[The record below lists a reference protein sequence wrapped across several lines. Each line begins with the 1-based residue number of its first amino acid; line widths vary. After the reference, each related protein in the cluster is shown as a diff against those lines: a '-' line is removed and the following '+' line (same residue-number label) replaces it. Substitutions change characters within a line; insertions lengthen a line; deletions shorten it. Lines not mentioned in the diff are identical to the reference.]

1 MSSEPVR
8 TNRRSRPRLRHPA
21 EVPLFIF
28 MVVLNLIIVAAI
40 LEAAAVL
47 PFLPERLQDSGW
59 AVAIRGALIS
69 LLLFIPALMVVRETQ
84 RASTR
89 GTAVQ
94 LSERQYPELYQTA
107 EDFTHTLGLRRRPE
121 IFLANGNGALNAFA
135 AQATGY
141 DYVVLSNELFANLYD
156 RNRDGLGFILGHE
169 LGHIRL
175 HHVALW
181 YQLAVA
187 YSQWIPLL
195 GRGCRGCASTPVTA
209 TAPSCRRGGPGGWSC
224 WPPAATPKPRST
236 WRSWYGRAACCGG
249 SGSAWPSCP
258 GRTPSP
264 FAAWNVC
271 IASAC
276 SPPASNRPRPVS
288 EGRRRSRRPRGRAG
302 PARYAGPWTGQADD
316 VSTPSCFRMA
326 PWTWAT
332 GPVTIHLGGPE
343 PLRTAGMPRHP
354 TATGFHTARRP
365 GSIQHRRSHD
375 FAPHR

>member
-135 AQATGY
+135 AQVTGY

-195 GRGCRGCASTPVTA
+195 GPGLSRLREYSCDRHGAFLSPRGARGLVLLASGRYTETEVDLEELV
-209 TAPSCRRGGPGGWSC
+209 RQGRMLRGFWVGL
-224 WPPAATPKPRST
+224 AQLPRSH
-236 WRSWYGRAACCGG
+236 
-249 SGSAWPSCP
+249 
-258 GRTPSP
+258 P
-264 FAAWNVC
+264 FTV
-271 IASAC
+271 
-276 SPPASNRPRPVS
+276 
-288 EGRRRSRRPRGRAG
+288 RRLERLYRIGLFHAG
-302 PARYAGPWTGQADD
+302 VQQAQTR
-316 VSTPSCFRMA
+316 V
-326 PWTWAT
+326 
-332 GPVTIHLGGPE
+332 
-343 PLRTAGMPRHP
+343 
-354 TATGFHTARRP
+354 
-365 GSIQHRRSHD
+365 
-375 FAPHR
+375 